1 MGCWSM
7 NTEVLN
13 RWLSLATN
21 IGVFAGL
28 VFVALEIRT
37 NTESND
43 IAIRAS
49 SASNWMALNSTIVE
63 NRDVA
68 DLFEKGLA
76 GEDLDRAEGRQF
88 SNLVSMYLT
97 HSLHMKNLYDN
108 GLISEA
114 DVRGSFRA
122 IRNYA
127 KQGRFREEIEKMH
140 GERNR
145 SLILEPDGLDDW
157 LNQNVE

>member
-1 MGCWSM
+1 M

-13 RWLSLATN
+13 RWLTLAAN
-21 IGVFAGL
+21 VGVIAGL

-68 DLFEKGLA
+68 DMFEKGLA
-76 GEDLDRAEGRQF
+76 GEELDRAEARQF
-88 SNLVSMYLT
+88 GNLVSMYLT
-97 HSLHMKNLYDN
+97 QSLHMLNLYDK

-114 DVRGSFRA
+114 EVRSSFRA
-122 IRNYA
+122 IRDFA
-127 KQGRFREEIEKMH
+127 KQGRFREEIEQMRD
-140 GERNR
+140 GRRR
-145 SLILEPDGLDDW
+145 SLILEPDGLDSW
-157 LNQNVE
+157 LNQNVQ